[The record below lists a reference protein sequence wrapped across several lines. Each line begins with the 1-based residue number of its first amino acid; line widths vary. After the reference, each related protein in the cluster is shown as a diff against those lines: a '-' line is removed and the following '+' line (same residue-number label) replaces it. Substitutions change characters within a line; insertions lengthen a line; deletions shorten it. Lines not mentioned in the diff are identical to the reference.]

1 MADAAAGT
9 GTGAAGAG
17 AGGADAGATG
27 GVAEVAGV
35 GLAEPGRI
43 AHASSSSKPI
53 AATGFGAATG

>member
-1 MADAAAGT
+1 MAGAAAG
-9 GTGAAGAG
+9 AGAGAGG

-35 GLAEPGRI
+35 GLVELGRI
-43 AHASSSSKPI
+43 AHASSSSKPT